1 MNFGERINMRKLSSK
16 QKKMLSKTGAHHVMD
31 IHHDLYQ
38 KIEAMNNYETFYQD
52 ADRYLNDEYFKRKNL
67 K

>member
-1 MNFGERINMRKLSSK
+1 MRKLSKK
-16 QKKMLSKTGAHHVMD
+16 QKQLLSKTGAPYVMD
-31 IHHDLYQ
+31 LHPTIYK
-38 KIEAMNNYETFYQD
+38 KIEDLNEYETFYQD